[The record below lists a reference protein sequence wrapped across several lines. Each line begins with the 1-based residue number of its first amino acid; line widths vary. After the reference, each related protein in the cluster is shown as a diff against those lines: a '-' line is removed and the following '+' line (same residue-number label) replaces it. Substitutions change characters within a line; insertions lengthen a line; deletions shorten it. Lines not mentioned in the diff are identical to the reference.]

1 MKYYI
6 LHRTQGALLFVEAAT
21 RHTGFCWTTRLECK
35 RLDSE
40 NFKEAYF
47 VDYTASSPDDWAKLL
62 KPETT
67 AKASYPE
74 YFI

>member
-1 MKYYI
+1 MNYYI
-6 LHRTQGALLFVEAAT
+6 LHKTEGALLFVEET
-21 RHTGFCWTTRLECK
+21 TKHTSFCWTTRLTCK

-40 NFKEAYF
+40 NSEEIYL
-47 VDYTASSPDDWAKLL
+47 VDYTADSPDDWAKLL
-62 KPETT
+62 KSEAV